1 MMNRSQGLKKKRTSR
16 TAKKIKKKSPRLRRH
31 LFLTA
36 GVLIALLLIGYIGRL
51 GWEARERFGSKKWE
65 LPARVYARPL
75 ELYPGLAMN
84 EASLMKELSLLSYR
98 PADRIAVP
106 GSFSRKG
113 GRVTLYSRPFA
124 FPDGHEPSKKIRLT
138 IANGRIRSLSDIE
151 TGEQLSIAR
160 LDPALIGSFYPT
172 HHQDRLWVRF
182 SEAPPLLIQTIMAV
196 EDRDFYEH
204 YGIKPLSILRALKAN
219 IMAGKTVQGGSTL
232 TQQLVKNLFL
242 SREKSLRRKI
252 EEAAM
257 ALSLEFFYT
266 KDQIFEAYINEVYL
280 AQDGNRAIHG
290 FGMASRFYFGRSL
303 EDLGAGET
311 ALLVGMLK
319 GPSVYDPRKNPD
331 RALARRNQ
339 VLKMMARQKLIRP
352 GEANLAMKTRLD
364 ILARPPSG
372 NSPFPA
378 FMELVKRQL
387 LLEYEEKDL
396 RSEGLRIFSTL
407 DPQVQM
413 ALEASVTTE
422 LNAIESGRGLP
433 KNSLEIAAVVTSTSA
448 NEVVAMM
455 GGRLPGDPGFNRVL
469 DARRPIGSLVKP
481 VIYLSALMRP
491 QHYTL
496 VTPLNDG
503 PVEIKAAGSVWS
515 PKNYD
520 RRHHGIVPLY
530 EALAQSYN
538 VAAVRLGMDIGLATV
553 FDTLNRLGVEGDFPA
568 YPSALLGALEMS
580 PIEVT
585 QMYQTLASGG
595 FYSPIQSIQA
605 VYRSDGEL
613 LQRYP
618 LTVREN
624 IDPGAVYLLNTAL
637 QAVATDGTA
646 RSLDQGLVR
655 RLTPAGKTGTTNDMR
670 DSWFA
675 GFTGDRVAAVWIGR
689 DDNTPCG
696 LSGATGALRVW
707 GKIMS
712 RIAAAPLT
720 LTPPENVAAIAVDP
734 VTGMRAEPAC
744 PGAVSVPFIRGSE
757 PRETV
762 ACRQRIPKRTA
773 ESPAAPPQR
782 RSRSGPDNLLNWFK
796 ELF

>member
-1 MMNRSQGLKKKRTSR
+1 MIIRSQDLKKKRTYK
-16 TAKKIKKKSPRLRRH
+16 TAKSVKKKRSGTRRNI
-31 LFLTA
+31 FLTS
-36 GVLIALLLIGYIGRL
+36 GVLGALLLVLYIGYL

-84 EASLMKELSLLSYR
+84 EASLANELFLLSYR
-98 PADRIAVP
+98 PVDRIAVP

-113 GRVTLYSRPFA
+113 GSFTLYSRPFA
-124 FPDGHEPSKKIRLT
+124 FPDGREPSKKIRLT
-138 IANGRIRSLSDIE
+138 IASGRIRSLSDIE
-151 TGEQLSIAR
+151 TGEQLSLAR
-160 LDPALIGSFYPT
+160 LDPALVGSFYPT
-172 HHQDRLWVRF
+172 HHQDRLWVKF

-204 YGIKPLSILRALKAN
+204 FGIKPLSILRALKAN

-257 ALSLEFFYT
+257 ALSLEFFFT

-280 AQDGNRAIHG
+280 AQDGDRSIHG
-290 FGMASRFYFGRSL
+290 FGMASRFYFGRAL

-311 ALLVGMLK
+311 ALLVGLLK
-319 GPSVYDPRKNPD
+319 GPSVYDPRKKPD

-339 VLKMMARQKLIRP
+339 VLKMMTRHKLIRP
-352 GEANLAMKTRLD
+352 DEANLAMKTRLD
-364 ILARPPSG
+364 ILAGPPSG

-387 LLEYEEKDL
+387 LREYEENDL
-396 RSEGLRIFSTL
+396 RTEGLRIFSTF
-407 DPQVQM
+407 DPQIQM
-413 ALEASVTTE
+413 AVEASVTTE
-422 LNAIESGRGLP
+422 LNAIEAGRGLP
-433 KNSLEIAAVVTSTSA
+433 KNSLEIAVVVTSTA
-448 NEVVAMM
+448 GNEVVALM
-455 GGRLPGDPGFNRVL
+455 GGRRPGDPGFNRVL
-469 DARRPIGSLVKP
+469 DARRAIGSLVKP
-481 VIYLSALMRP
+481 AIYLSALMKPRRF
-491 QHYTL
+491 TL
-496 VTPLNDG
+496 VTPLDDD
-503 PVEIKAAGSVWS
+503 PVEIKIAGDVWS

-520 RRHHGIVPLY
+520 RRHHGTVPLY

-585 QMYQTLASGG
+585 QMYQTFASGG
-595 FYSPIQSIQA
+595 FYSPVRSIQA
-605 VYRSDGEL
+605 VYRPDGEL

-618 LTVREN
+618 MTVREH

-637 QAVATDGTA
+637 QTVITDGTA

-655 RLTPAGKTGTTNDMR
+655 RLAPAGKTGTTNDMR

-675 GFTGDRVAAVWIGR
+675 GYTGDRVAAVWIGR
-689 DDNTPCG
+689 DDNKPCG

-707 GKIMS
+707 GEIIS
-712 RIAAAPLT
+712 RIATMPLT
-720 LTPPENVAAIAVDP
+720 LIPPENVASIAIDP
-734 VTGMRAEPAC
+734 VTGLRAEAAC

-757 PRETV
+757 PRKTV
-762 ACRQRIPKRTA
+762 ACRQRASERAAKSPKM
-773 ESPAAPPQR
+773 PPQR
-782 RSRSGPDNLLNWFK
+782 RSKSRPDDLFNWFK